1 MANQTTIQKEA
12 AIRKGSVRVQV
23 GDNFGS
29 LTDIGALRNP
39 VFTSLVGNQAI
50 SFDNVDDL
58 KKFVDGNKV
67 QVTFDL
73 AEINLTHLATL
84 DAGLVTLTTTAGTA
98 VAGASEVIPSGDWAF
113 DQVYELANQNDD
125 GTSPTINSVTL
136 GTDGA
141 ITVTTDY
148 RMVKLPNGNWGIQ
161 IVDSVAVTTEAQTV
175 TLNTDYTPSASK
187 KLVWANSGTKTK
199 KVVRFVN
206 TNEAGKEYRIDISG
220 ATNFIAASI
229 DFAGDSEEDVAILP
243 IQLEGTIVEMVDEQ
257 QTT

>member
-50 SFDNVDDL
+50 EFDNVDDL
-58 KKFVDGNKV
+58 KKFVDGDKV

-84 DAGLVTLTTTAGTA
+84 DAGLVTLST
-98 VAGASEVIPSGDWAF
+98 VAGSPLVSQLEVIASGDWSY
-113 DQVYELANQNDD
+113 DQTYVLANQNDD
-125 GTSPTINSVTL
+125 GTVPTINSVTG

-141 ITVTTDY
+141 LVLDTDY
-148 RMVKLPNGNWGIQ
+148 FVVK
-161 IVDSVAVTTEAQTV
+161 VDGKWAIHITDSATVTTEAQAVTV
-175 TLNTDYTPSASK
+175 DSDYTPSASK
-187 KLVWANSGTKTK
+187 KLVWANSGTKTN

-206 TNEAGKEYRIDISG
+206 TDENGNEFRIDVNE
-220 ATNFIAASI
+220 ATNFIAQTI